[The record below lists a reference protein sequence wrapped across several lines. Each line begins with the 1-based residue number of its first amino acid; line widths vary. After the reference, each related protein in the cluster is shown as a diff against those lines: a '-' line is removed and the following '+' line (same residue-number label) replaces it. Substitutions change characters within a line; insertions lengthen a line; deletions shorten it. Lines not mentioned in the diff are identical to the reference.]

1 MGDLKAFRVD
11 GGRAVEMAGSS
22 VALERELQSLVEG
35 NMEAMLGIRF
45 LVSEYETGRHR
56 GRIDSLGLD
65 ETGAPVIIE
74 YKRTRDKEVVT
85 QALSYLAWLNDSH
98 AEFESLVRDR
108 LGAQAAR
115 SVDWSRPRIV
125 CVAGDF
131 TPHTVVALE
140 MIRHRIDLVAY
151 RVFEDVVTLRLVASF
166 TGTPVAP
173 AIPRPRTAPGAAG
186 PAEVLASGGGKTVQ
200 QYLDA
205 SPQELKDLFADLDEA
220 LTESGSVQRE
230 VLQHYIAYRRI
241 KNVAS
246 VKVQP
251 RKQTLVVTLKV
262 DPDSV
267 ELVEGFTRDV
277 RGIGF
282 HGTGDL
288 EVRIRSRADLERAGD
303 LIRRSVEAG

>member
-1 MGDLKAFRVD
+1 M
-11 GGRAVEMAGSS
+11 
-22 VALERELQSLVEG
+22 
-35 NMEAMLGIRF
+35 
-45 LVSEYETGRHR
+45 
-56 GRIDSLGLD
+56 D

-98 AEFESLVRDR
+98 AEFEGLVQDR
-108 LGAQAAR
+108 LGAEAAG
-115 SVDWSRPRIV
+115 SVDWNRPRIV

-140 MIRHRIDLVAY
+140 MIRQRIDLVAY

-166 TGTPVAP
+166 TGTPTTPVVPRARAVPGTAAP
-173 AIPRPRTAPGAAG
+173 TETEERRTP
-186 PAEVLASGGGKTVQ
+186 GGGKTVQ
-200 QYLDA
+200 QHLDA
-205 SPQELKDLFADLDEA
+205 APQELKDLFADLDA
-220 LTESGSVQRE
+220 VLTESGSVQRE
-230 VLQHYIAYRRI
+230 ALQCYFAYRRM

-251 RKQTLVVTLKV
+251 RKRALVVTLKV

-267 ELVEGFTRDV
+267 KLVEGFTRDV

-282 HGTGDL
+282 HGTGAL
-288 EVRIRSRADLERAGD
+288 EVRIRSHADLERAGD